1 MSPKGKK
8 PQKIDKTQLKAS
20 REGYRSKEIY
30 ILLAIDEAYSLF
42 KAGQVVVD
50 LGACPGGFS
59 HYALEKVGSSGR
71 VIGLDK
77 REIFTPIPNLEYIVG
92 DFHEELVYT
101 QLLETLGDDR
111 PDIILSDIEPRITG
125 NRETDQARRMYYAEL
140 ALELAKTHLNEGGAL
155 VARVSKGTGF
165 DEYLKTIR
173 SLFRQV
179 SIQDPVEVNQ
189 DKKREA
195 SLIRYVIAL
204 NFGG

>member
-1 MSPKGKK
+1 MGQKGKK

-30 ILLAIDEAYSLF
+30 TLLAIDEAHSLF
-42 KAGQVVVD
+42 EEGQMVVD

-59 HYALEKVGSSGR
+59 HYALEKVGLSGR

-77 REIFTPIPNLEYIVG
+77 REIFMPIPNLEYIVG
-92 DFHEELVYT
+92 DFHEEAVYT
-101 QLLETLGDDR
+101 QLLEVLGEDR

-140 ALELAKTHLNEGGAL
+140 ALEFAKTHLKVGGVL
-155 VARVSKGTGF
+155 IVRVSKGTGF
-165 DEYLKTIR
+165 DEYLKTAR
-173 SLFRQV
+173 SLFRRV
-179 SIQDPVEVNQ
+179 SLQDPVEVNQ

-195 SLIRYVIAL
+195 SLIRYIVAL
-204 NFGG
+204 NFSG